1 MLAYETLDLFTKQNN
16 TIQERFEK
24 FHQENPHILRELIRL
39 AERLVDHGQ
48 KRLSIN
54 QLFEV
59 LRFET
64 TIQTKGDHFK
74 LNNSYR
80 SFYVRLINDLRPDLG
95 SRFEMRRMSV

>member
-1 MLAYETLDLFTKQNN
+1 MLTYETLDLFSIQNN
-16 TIQERFEK
+16 TIQARFEK
-24 FHQENPHILRELIRL
+24 FHQENPHVLRELIRL

-48 KRLSIN
+48 RRLSIN

-64 TIQTKGDHFK
+64 ALQTRGDHFK

-95 SRFEMRRMSV
+95 GRFEMRRMSA

>member
-1 MLAYETLDLFTKQNN
+1 MLAYETLDLFTIRNN

-54 QLFEV
+54 QLFIINIRNIYSKE
-59 LRFET
+59 
-64 TIQTKGDHFK
+64 K
-74 LNNSYR
+74 NN
-80 SFYVRLINDLRPDLG
+80 G
-95 SRFEMRRMSV
+95 E